1 MFYKFPIIE
10 NINDVLPFI
19 KDNKE
24 ILVVDKGDHTIINY
38 AVAFPETFGYFEDGK
53 LKHEYAIRRECRG
66 LIFRN
71 SDGKIIRRPYPKFF
85 NLGEKDETQPRVIN
99 TILNEAVSLE
109 KLDGSMVAFYKVEP
123 TSMLIPGSK
132 MGQTFITDLVN
143 DFIKLNPN
151 YELFSDMWINY
162 GFTPIFEFCS
172 RSQRI
177 VIDYPEDRLV
187 LTAIRCMESGN
198 YIPYQEMVK
207 YAQEFNIEVVQTR
220 TFDQSCVDAEGVVI
234 RTDEGHM
241 VKMKTDHYVRIHKAK
256 DKITVEK
263 NALAA
268 ILNNEIDD
276 VMRDLSQEDQNRVN
290 ALSSAIHQFLR
301 ERAVTLCEL
310 VTDNV
315 EKYGDRKT
323 FALSYGDNQVEKA
336 ATFKLWDNPSESYNY
351 LMDQLMKSLT
361 KEVNYNSFKET
372 WGFNYVY

>member
-1 MFYKFPIIE
+1 MGDT
-10 NINDVLPFI
+10 DVTKLVEPFLS
-19 KDNKE
+19 KNPQYYDFVFK
-24 ILVVDKGDHTIINY
+24 
-38 AVAFPETFGYFEDGK
+38 
-53 LKHEYAIRRECRG
+53 
-66 LIFRN
+66 
-71 SDGKIIRRPYPKFF
+71 
-85 NLGEKDETQPRVIN
+85 Q
-99 TILNEAVSLE
+99 ILN
-109 KLDGSMVAFYKVEP
+109 GY
-123 TSMLIPGSK
+123 
-132 MGQTFITDLVN
+132 
-143 DFIKLNPN
+143 
-151 YELFSDMWINY
+151 
-162 GFTPIFEFCS
+162 TPIFEFCS

-187 LTAIRCMESGN
+187 LTAIRCMESGS

-207 YAQEFNIEVVQTR
+207 YAQEFSIEVVQTR

-290 ALSSAIHQFLR
+290 ALSSAIHQFLC